1 MTFVMLNGFYPL
13 SERNPPPVPKGQY
26 QDGWNTNQTFL
37 HYVSSFEGT
46 SYKTL
51 YKTFT
56 ISFISCC
63 FY

>member
-37 HYVSSFEGT
+37 HYVSSFGGT
-46 SYKTL
+46 SCKTL
-51 YKTFT
+51 
-56 ISFISCC
+56 
-63 FY
+63 